1 VPKIIL
7 YGSSSELGIATA
19 NKFLNSDRYKFTEIV
34 TIGRKAETSKIVWQ
48 PEVDSLNEITRVN
61 FEAQIAKNDLVVI
74 ALGSLPRLELEVD
87 PSNWDLQE
95 IGESIFVTC
104 YLSVMVFLKVAKDFY
119 NLGGGQII
127 IFSSVASSPVLPANI
142 FYGSSKFM
150 LDKIVFNYQ
159 KALRKSKVEVSLVK
173 PAYVDTKLNANRKP
187 TSFSISVGDVSNYI
201 LSQFPNRIIWI
212 PGIFRAISLILTK
225 VPIFKRIANKA
236 ILKSIIS

>member
-1 VPKIIL
+1 
-7 YGSSSELGIATA
+7 
-19 NKFLNSDRYKFTEIV
+19 
-34 TIGRKAETSKIVWQ
+34 
-48 PEVDSLNEITRVN
+48 
-61 FEAQIAKNDLVVI
+61 
-74 ALGSLPRLELEVD
+74 
-87 PSNWDLQE
+87 
-95 IGESIFVTC
+95 
-104 YLSVMVFLKVAKDFY
+104 
-119 NLGGGQII
+119 
-127 IFSSVASSPVLPANI
+127 
-142 FYGSSKFM
+142 M